1 MSLGAGDTQDL
12 RRNEMPEKQ
21 QTALRKAIKLEWM
34 TIIWVLFSI
43 ALVGVVAGQS
53 QAMRSAWIEDMLALV
68 PPIAFL
74 LASRI
79 SRAVPSKRYPYG
91 RYRSIAI
98 GHQAAAM
105 TLLVMGGLLIYEA
118 VSSLIKGEKP
128 PIGLT
133 ILFGHAVWSGW
144 LMIGVM
150 IFVSIPM
157 VVVGRVKIR
166 LAKDLHD
173 KLLYA
178 DADMAKADWGTA
190 VASSVGVLGIGLG
203 FWWADA
209 VAALVISASI
219 LKDGITNIKAAVSG
233 LSDGRA
239 TTYDNSAPHRLNHDV
254 EKTALQVHWAKQAC
268 ARVRDQGR
276 VFHAEVFVERVEG
289 YIPTPEEVSQ
299 LVEKIRDLDWKMRDV
314 VVSVVEKI
322 DPYQAPNHLRA

>member
-133 ILFGHAVWSGW
+133 ILFGHDVWSGW

-150 IFVSIPM
+150 IFFSIPM

-178 DADMAKADWGTA
+178 ARIWLKR
-190 VASSVGVLGIGLG
+190 IGEQRSL
-203 FWWADA
+203 
-209 VAALVISASI
+209 ALWVC
-219 LKDGITNIKAAVSG
+219 L
-233 LSDGRA
+233 
-239 TTYDNSAPHRLNHDV
+239 
-254 EKTALQVHWAKQAC
+254 E
-268 ARVRDQGR
+268 
-276 VFHAEVFVERVEG
+276 
-289 YIPTPEEVSQ
+289 
-299 LVEKIRDLDWKMRDV
+299 
-314 VVSVVEKI
+314 
-322 DPYQAPNHLRA
+322 